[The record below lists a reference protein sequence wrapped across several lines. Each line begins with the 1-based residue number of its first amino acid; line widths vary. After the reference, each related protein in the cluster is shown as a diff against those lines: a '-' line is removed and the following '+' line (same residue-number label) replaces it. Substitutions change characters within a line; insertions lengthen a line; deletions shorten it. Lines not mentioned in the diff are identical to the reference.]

1 MVCSFPPPL
10 TDDQLSAA
18 MDGEADASV
27 TDHIAACASCA
38 SQLDQ
43 ARAIE
48 RVFHTQLYRQDCPPS
63 QQLGN
68 YHLGLL
74 SQTEDRA
81 TVRHVEQCTHCAAEL
96 EELRTFLSVSD
107 VQPARVEAVE
117 AHSSRPRLREIIARV
132 LPPTPTLALRGAA
145 TGPLMA
151 EANGTTVILDMQ
163 SGTASLTNVLGQIV
177 AEDQDQWTGAL
188 VELRLGGALQA
199 TTEVD
204 DLGSFRVDGVP
215 EGMAELRVTAS
226 NNEAVVLPDIKVGG

>member
-18 MDGEADASV
+18 LDGEADASV
-27 TDHIAACASCA
+27 MNHIAACASCA
-38 SQLDQ
+38 GQLDQ

-74 SQTEDRA
+74 SQPEDRGI
-81 TVRHVEQCTHCAAEL
+81 VRHVEQCTHCAAEL
-96 EELRTFLSVSD
+96 EELRAFLSVSD
-107 VQPARVEAVE
+107 VQPARVEVVE
-117 AHSSRPRLREIIARV
+117 THSSRPRLREIIARV
-132 LPPTPTLALRGAA
+132 LPSAPTLALRGAA
-145 TGPLMA
+145 SGPLMA
-151 EANGTTVILDMQ
+151 EANGTTVILDIQ
-163 SGTASLTNVLGQIV
+163 SGTTASTSLLGQIA

-188 VELRLGGALQA
+188 VELRLGGAIQA
-199 TTEVD
+199 ITEVD
-204 DLGSFRVDGVP
+204 DLGSFRIDGVP

-226 NNEAVVLPDIKVGG
+226 NNEAVVLPDVKVGG